1 MRSCVWGCQTNSR
14 KTVFRVSRW
23 VILASGKQKNEGVVK
38 GEPALAE
45 LFLWPKQQH
54 WEWKCRIERRGRQQ
68 RSCCKIS
75 KKTGTSAQEKNVSSQ
90 NERSISHSQ
99 ETLQT
104 CSCNVSLPRKQ
115 KWDDCLARRTK
126 QILQGAWK
134 HQQKDSLSKSG
145 VDKFSQL
152 RLSKTLFKEPAD
164 NACRRARFTKIQS
177 QFTLSS

>member
-1 MRSCVWGCQTNSR
+1 MLV
-14 KTVFRVSRW
+14 
-23 VILASGKQKNEGVVK
+23 L
-38 GEPALAE
+38 LH
-45 LFLWPKQQH
+45 L
-54 WEWKCRIERRGRQQ
+54 GRQQ

-164 NACRRARFTKIQS
+164 NAWRRARFTKIQS
-177 QFTLSS
+177 QFTLSSKLRICAGIEVRVAVPMRRPGYCDLVAEIRT